1 MLSFNGSEPLS
12 SFRKAQPGHRMSGRF
27 QVRLVTCE
35 RSLEAGPL
43 SPCHKIVTYFS
54 LSASEH
60 AQFSVL
66 NEEKNFTEHSLI
78 AGLCAE
84 HLNS

>member
-66 NEEKNFTEHSLI
+66 NEEKNFTEHSLNCW
-78 AGLCAE
+78 ALRRAFK
-84 HLNS
+84 